1 MLNLNYLY
9 SNLSFVVLNPLYSDG
24 MGMEIVKIY
33 KCALLWKDEP
43 MPPFSATMMRNPFIY
58 AYREKSE

>member
-1 MLNLNYLY
+1 MVNLNYLH

-33 KCALLWKDEP
+33 KCALL
-43 MPPFSATMMRNPFIY
+43 
-58 AYREKSE
+58 